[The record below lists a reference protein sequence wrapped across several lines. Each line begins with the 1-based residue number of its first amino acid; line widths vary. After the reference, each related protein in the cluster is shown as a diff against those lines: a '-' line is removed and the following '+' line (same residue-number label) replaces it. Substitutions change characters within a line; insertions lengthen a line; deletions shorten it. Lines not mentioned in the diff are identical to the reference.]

1 MIALIASREFRSL
14 FLSPLAWTVLAVV
27 QFILAYAFLR
37 QLDQFRVWQPQ
48 LLGVDGAP
56 GVTDI
61 VAIPVLATAASLLLL
76 IVPLLTMRV
85 FAEERRSG
93 TLMLLRSSPVSA
105 TEIVLGKY
113 LGLLAMLGVLV
124 AMVVLMPVSLALGTT
139 LDWGKLAAATLGLML
154 MVSAFAA
161 AGLYLSTLTRQPLV
175 AAVATFGL
183 LLLL

>member
-1 MIALIASREFRSL
+1 QLE
-14 FLSPLAWTVLAVV
+14 
-27 QFILAYAFLR
+27 QF
-37 QLDQFRVWQPQ
+37 QLVQPQ
-48 LLGVDGAP
+48 LIAADGAP

-61 VAIPVLATAASLLLL
+61 VAVPVLATATSLLLL

-105 TEIVLGKY
+105 AQIVLGKY
-113 LGLLAMLGVLV
+113 LGLVAMLAVLV

-161 AGLYLSTLTRQPLV
+161 AGLFLSSLTRQPML
-175 AAVATFGL
+175 AAVAAFG
-183 LLLL
+183 